1 MLKDRR
7 NLMEQEIA
15 KLKKICGEMYI
26 AAIRGVQTEE
36 ELAIY
41 DGHLEKLGTMV
52 TELSIIND
60 MINKGHE

>member
-26 AAIRGVQTEE
+26 AAIRGTPTHTREV
-36 ELAIY
+36 Y
-41 DGHLEKLGTMV
+41 DAHLERLATMV
-52 TELSIIND
+52 TELSIIKD
-60 MINKGHE
+60 MINQGHE

>member
-26 AAIRGVQTEE
+26 AAIRGTPTHTRE
-36 ELAIY
+36 AY
-41 DGHLEKLGTMV
+41 DAHLERLATMV
-52 TELSIIND
+52 TELSIIKD
-60 MINKGHE
+60 MINQGHE